1 MEKRGKRL
9 TVSEVLK
16 KQGEKVIVTYPN
28 RQDMVMRVVEYALSD
43 DYGTY
48 SLRNAIEG
56 NSDVVFYECIEVGKV
71 KVCTHVWSYGTFDDI
86 EMAERVA
93 RMVLTEVRNK
103 EIFIKD
109 AETDKTIKT
118 ITLEELDKERLGR
131 A

>member
-1 MEKRGKRL
+1 MSIKRGKRL

-16 KQGEKVIVTYPN
+16 KQGENIIIAYPH

-43 DYGTY
+43 DFGTY

-56 NSDVVFYECIEVGKV
+56 NSDVVFFECIETNKV
-71 KVCTHVWSYGTFDDI
+71 RVCTHVWSYGTFDNI
-86 EMAERVA
+86 ETAERVA
-93 RMVLTEVRNK
+93 RMVLAEESHRQ
-103 EIFIKD
+103 ILIKD

-118 ITLEELDKERLGR
+118 ITLEELRKER